1 MPLVG
6 QQALFN
12 WCQHNWFEILFLTE
26 MDSLGWARAV
36 FILDGQEIKC
46 NPMQGDILF
55 AGEDGSFV
63 DARLGGFVMDGLRR
77 PVSYCGCNNLIDPDA
92 HAEEEE
98 EDEEEDEEDSTSSGE
113 EQDMG
118 VHVPV
123 SRSEIRLAFSERAV
137 VEARRSGIRHRAVVQ
152 GSPFALFLDQLDL
165 MVISLAC
172 LFFCVYIIYAV

>member
-1 MPLVG
+1 MPLPLVG

-12 WCQHNWFEILFLTE
+12 WCQHNWFDIRFLTE

-36 FILDGQEIKC
+36 FLLDGQEIKC

-77 PVSYCGCNNLIDPDA
+77 PVNYCGCNNLIDPDA
-92 HAEEEE
+92 YAEEEE
-98 EDEEEDEEDSTSSGE
+98 EDEEDEEDSTSSGE

-123 SRSEIRLAFSERAV
+123 SRSEIRSVYSERAV

-152 GSPFALFLDQLDL
+152 ESRFALFLDQMDL
-165 MVISLAC
+165 MVISNLPAC
-172 LFFCVYIIYAV
+172 FSVCI